1 MVIFVSVDKI
11 RFFMSIRS
19 VDLLV
24 LCSSCLISSLFSLPV
39 MNF

>member
-24 LCSSCLISSLFSLPV
+24 LGSSCLIRSLFSLPV